1 MHRVVIVGCS
11 GAGKTTL
18 ARRLSE
24 RTGLPVI
31 HLDSHFWRPGRQG
44 MPGVEWEA
52 RVRALIAG
60 PRWIM
65 DGGFY
70 RTLAPRLAVADTV
83 IIVNAPRWLCLLRVI
98 WRGLRYDGRPD
109 DRLASGC
116 RLDWQFLRDI
126 WRYRSDQHPRVKKAI
141 RGFRGN
147 VVKLRS
153 TADADAFVAAAKR
166 TSDTVAY
173 MSSAGSGGE

>member
-1 MHRVVIVGCS
+1 MDRVVIVGCP

-24 RTGLPVI
+24 CTGLPVI
-31 HLDSHFWRPGRQG
+31 HLDSHFWLSGRQVR
-44 MPGVEWEA
+44 PRVEWEA
-52 RVRALIAG
+52 RLRALTAH

-65 DGGFY
+65 DGDFG
-70 RTLAPRLAVADTV
+70 RTLALRLAAADTV
-83 IIVNAPRWLCLLRVI
+83 IMVNAPRWLCLLRVI
-98 WRGLRYDGRPD
+98 RRGLRYDGPPG
-109 DRLASGC
+109 DRLANGC

-126 WRYRSDQHPRVKKAI
+126 WRYRRDQHPHVARAI

-153 TADADAFVAAAKR
+153 TAAVDAFVAAAKQL
-166 TSDTVAY
+166 
-173 MSSAGSGGE
+173 GGK

>member
-11 GAGKTTL
+11 GAGKSTL

-44 MPGVEWEA
+44 MPRVAWEE
-52 RVRALIAG
+52 RVRALVAG

-65 DGGFY
+65 DGDFN

-83 IIVNAPRWLCLLRVI
+83 IIVKAPRWLCLLRVI
-98 WRGLRYDGRPD
+98 RRGLRYDGRPD

-116 RLDWQFLRDI
+116 RLDWQILRDI
-126 WRYRSDQHPRVKKAI
+126 WRYRRDHHPRVKKAI

-153 TADADAFVAAAKR
+153 PAEADAFVAAVEHPDDAAACEQQFDLPR
-166 TSDTVAY
+166 
-173 MSSAGSGGE
+173 

>member
-1 MHRVVIVGCS
+1 MNRVLIVGCP

-24 RTGLPVI
+24 HTGLPVI
-31 HLDSHFWRPGRQG
+31 HLDSHFWLPGRQA
-44 MPGVEWEA
+44 MPRVEWEA
-52 RVRALIAG
+52 RMRALTAR

-65 DGGFY
+65 DGDFG
-70 RTLAPRLAVADTV
+70 RTLTLRLAVADTV
-83 IIVNAPRWLCLLRVI
+83 IMVYAPRWRCLLRVI

-109 DRLASGC
+109 DRLANGC

-126 WRYRSDQHPRVKKAI
+126 WRYRRDQHPHVVRAI
-141 RGFRGN
+141 RGFRAN

-153 TADADAFVAAAKR
+153 TADIDAFVAAAKR
-166 TSDTVAY
+166 PGDAVAY
-173 MSSAGSGGE
+173 E